1 MAVRKPGVVFLDCRS
16 EAAYRESHMAGAL
29 RLPVDYWLKEDDGN
43 GIARGNHIIEQG
55 DFERHM
61 GSLGVERH
69 TPVFVYDDNQSKG
82 AARFWWVARYYGHT
96 RVRIIDGG
104 WPQILKM
111 GLPLSCA
118 IEPPIVTQYRAV
130 CHPDMLIHTEALRDC
145 LDHYQLVDARLDG
158 EWFGEELHGNP
169 RGGRIPGAAH
179 IEWSLFLSDRSPFCF
194 KSGEEIRDIAARA
207 NLNPDK
213 PIVTYCQ
220 AGIRA
225 SVAAVALMLAGFRDV
240 RVYEE
245 SMRGWSRCKDAPLV
259 TGGAP

>member
-1 MAVRKPGVVFLDCRS
+1 MAARKSGVVFLDCRS
-16 EAAYRESHMAGAL
+16 ESAYRESHMAGAL

-43 GIARGNHIIEQG
+43 GIARGNHIIEQQ
-55 DFERHM
+55 DFEKHM
-61 GSLGVERH
+61 GSLGL
-69 TPVFVYDDNQSKG
+69 TKDASIFVYDDNHNKG
-82 AARFWWVARYYGHT
+82 AARFWWVARYFGLI

-104 WPQILKM
+104 WQQILKM
-111 GLPLSCA
+111 GLPLSCN
-118 IEPPIVTQYRAV
+118 IEPQIVTQYRAV
-130 CHPDMLIHTEALRDC
+130 CNPDMLIHTEVLRDC
-145 LDHYQLVDARLDG
+145 LDHYQLVDARSDG

-194 KSGEEIRDIAARA
+194 KSGEEIRDIAVRA

-225 SVAAVALMLAGFRDV
+225 SVAAVAFVLAGFRDV
-240 RVYEE
+240 RVNEE
-245 SMRGWSRCKDAPLV
+245 SMYEWSRWKDAPLI
-259 TGGAP
+259 GNNAR